1 MVLSDGK
8 ISEVGSYTQLME
20 HDGPFAQFLKIYF
33 TQGEDSEE
41 EDEDPESEFRWW
53 WLCCCCCCWFCSCC
67 FFAFAV
73 VVAVAADF
81 GGGVV
86 FVIVPAVFD
95 CFDLTEDNVAQQIR
109 DLAFHPMFSSFFT
122 V

>member
-33 TQGEDSEE
+33 IQGEDSEE

-53 WLCCCCCCWFCSCC
+53 WLCCCCWFCSCC
-67 FFAFAV
+67 CFAFTV

-81 GGGVV
+81 GAGGV
-86 FVIVPAVFD
+86 FVVVPAVFD
-95 CFDLTEDNVAQQIR
+95 CFDLTGKQHCSTNNR
-109 DLAFHPMFSSFFT
+109 
-122 V
+122 